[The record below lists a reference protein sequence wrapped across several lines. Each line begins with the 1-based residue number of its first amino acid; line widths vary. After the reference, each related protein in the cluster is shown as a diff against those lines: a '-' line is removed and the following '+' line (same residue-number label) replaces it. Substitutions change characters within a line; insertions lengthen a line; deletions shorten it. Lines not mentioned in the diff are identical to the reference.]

1 MRKTFNWDSN
11 LGQAVCTIRYKDVEI
26 IGSAQCHDDDE
37 DFMSERTGMFIA
49 ESRANIALWQHIKNN
64 ELTPQ
69 IKALEHVAASWASSH
84 NYNPKSF
91 EACSLRKQIK
101 AKKRDYAELKHRI
114 EMEREYLNDYIKNK
128 EIIHTKLRNRA
139 ALEANNS

>member
-37 DFMSERTGMFIA
+37 DFMSERTGLFIA

-69 IKALEHVAASWASSH
+69 IKVLEHMAASWANSQ

-101 AKKRDYAELKHRI
+101 AKKRDYAELKERI
-114 EMEREYLNDYIKNK
+114 EMERQYLNDYIKNK
-128 EIIHTKLRNRA
+128 EIIHVKLRNRA
-139 ALEANNS
+139 ALEANNI